1 MFEVADE
8 LAAALASAGTAVI
21 PDMHIAAAISTV
33 VIFLSLIFILSF
45 RFAKR
50 IFVVHS
56 ALCLIVLNTKPPET
70 LLCPIRYFAQIIL
83 NYFIFYVDY
92 ISIISF
98 LKYKKAK
105 KPYNF

>member
-1 MFEVADE
+1 MFEAADE

-50 IFVVHS
+50 ISVIHS

-70 LLCPIRYFAQIIL
+70 IPYPIRHFA
-83 NYFIFYVDY
+83 
-92 ISIISF
+92 
-98 LKYKKAK
+98 
-105 KPYNF
+105 

>member
-1 MFEVADE
+1 MGHARKFLVVLEAADE

-50 IFVVHS
+50 IFVV
-56 ALCLIVLNTKPPET
+56 PP
-70 LLCPIRYFAQIIL
+70 LFA
-83 NYFIFYVDY
+83 
-92 ISIISF
+92 
-98 LKYKKAK
+98 
-105 KPYNF
+105 

>member
-1 MFEVADE
+1 MLEVADE
-8 LAAALASAGTAVI
+8 LAAALASAGTAVR

-70 LLCPIRYFAQIIL
+70 IPYFML
-83 NYFIFYVDY
+83 
-92 ISIISF
+92 IISGLF
-98 LKYKKAK
+98 H
-105 KPYNF
+105 F